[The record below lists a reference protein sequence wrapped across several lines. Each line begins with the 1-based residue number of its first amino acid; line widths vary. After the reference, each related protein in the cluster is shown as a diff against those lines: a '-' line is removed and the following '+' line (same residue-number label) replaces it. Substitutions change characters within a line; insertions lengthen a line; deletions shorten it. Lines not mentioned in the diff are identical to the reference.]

1 LPADGTPPDSHLATG
16 DVLEISGKHFE
27 ELLSAVLSRGRPL
40 RFRARGFSMAPLIQD
55 HDALVISPL
64 AGRVPGT
71 GDIIACRHPQSRR
84 PIIHRVRAVRA
95 DGLLVQGDS
104 APLPDGLI
112 PPDDVLGLL
121 ALVERDGVVV
131 YRARSDRPAAIRHLG
146 WIVQRWRNRAANV
159 AHRLRQRLFSR
170 GLRPS

>member
-16 DVLEISGKHFE
+16 DVLEISGKQLE

-40 RFRARGFSMAPLIQD
+40 RFRARGFSMGPLVQD
-55 HDALVISPL
+55 HDVVTISPL

-84 PIIHRVRAVRA
+84 PIVHRVRAVRA
-95 DGLLVQGDS
+95 DGFLVQGDS
-104 APLPDGLI
+104 APLPDGLV
-112 PPDDVLGLL
+112 PLSDVLGLL
-121 ALVERDGVVV
+121 TFVERDGAVV
-131 YRARSDRPAAIRHLG
+131 YRARHDRPAAIRHLA
-146 WIVQRWRNRAANV
+146 WIVRRWRNRAANV